1 MSKVILVAEWVP
13 ETQVFGYL
21 KLSIIYPGKKVGFVT
36 NPQINEASGLVASQT
51 HSDLFWTLND
61 SDGPN
66 CIYALAKNGTL
77 ALTLCLEYAENYD
90 WEAISTA
97 PCDKK

>member
-1 MSKVILVAEWVP
+1 M
-13 ETQVFGYL
+13 
-21 KLSIIYPGKKVGFVT
+21 GFVT

-66 CIYALAKNGTL
+66 CIYALAQNGTL
-77 ALTLCLEYAENYD
+77 VLTLCLEYAENFD
-90 WEAISTA
+90 WEAIATA
-97 PCDKK
+97 PCNKKYMIHSFFYFFRNMNNIIVGN

>member
-1 MSKVILVAEWVP
+1 M
-13 ETQVFGYL
+13 
-21 KLSIIYPGKKVGFVT
+21 GFVT

-77 ALTLCLEYAENYD
+77 GSVDLLSHFTKVK
-90 WEAISTA
+90 
-97 PCDKK
+97 CDSWT